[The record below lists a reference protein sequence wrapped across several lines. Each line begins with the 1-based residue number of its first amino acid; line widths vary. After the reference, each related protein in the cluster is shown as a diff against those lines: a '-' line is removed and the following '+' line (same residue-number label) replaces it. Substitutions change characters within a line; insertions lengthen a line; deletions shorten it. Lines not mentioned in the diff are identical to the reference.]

1 MNELFRACADAEKIS
16 ERLVNNYQL
25 YVQQENLIQ
34 NEKTT
39 QKETESA
46 DEAVYHI
53 DQESYLYVQT
63 SEEGYDYTLYD
74 RFFKEIDG
82 GQLDIPIFT
91 IEAARDE
98 ILALHEIS
106 PKSIV
111 QIPIE
116 EYERLPELIG
126 KEPTVIIN
134 YSESDDLENG
144 SVLPFTTA
152 NHLIKQLDKQTR
164 EQYGKGDIMRKQILP
179 LNMLRMEGYIHTM
192 GDRT

>member
-1 MNELFRACADAEKIS
+1 MFK
-16 ERLVNNYQL
+16 
-25 YVQQENLIQ
+25 
-34 NEKTT
+34 
-39 QKETESA
+39 
-46 DEAVYHI
+46 
-53 DQESYLYVQT
+53 T

-98 ILALHEIS
+98 NSCIGMRYPQS
-106 PKSIV
+106 QSV

-134 YSESDDLENG
+134 YSE
-144 SVLPFTTA
+144 V
-152 NHLIKQLDKQTR
+152 
-164 EQYGKGDIMRKQILP
+164 
-179 LNMLRMEGYIHTM
+179 
-192 GDRT
+192 